1 MSVEFDEA
9 LRAAAA
15 SAAAKSAA
23 GNGATDLLMDADQ
36 MNAQVN
42 TPVETELSTTYMGLR
57 LNSPLVASAGPLSQ
71 SVESMEDLQES
82 GVGAIVMFSLFEE
95 QVRHEEAG
103 LVETAEAHADS
114 FAEALSF
121 FPTPPSNDLGRT
133 SAYLSLLEQGAKA
146 LSVPLIASLN
156 GARTGGWTA
165 TARRMEDA
173 GAAAIELNIYFV
185 PGDLSMSGTEVE
197 ERHLEILQ
205 AVKDVVTV
213 PVAVKLSPYFSNFGR
228 MAVSL
233 DEAGADALVLFN
245 RFLQPD
251 IDIHRKEVVSGFEL
265 SSTDEGRL
273 PRTWLAAL
281 HGRIGASLA
290 ATSGVETSADVI
302 KDLLA
307 GADVVMTTSAL
318 IRHGAGYAAEL
329 VDGLRRYLG
338 RNQLTLDRARGMLA
352 VPAEAPV
359 DEYERSGYVS
369 ALEKAKRRYGL

>member
-42 TPVETELSTTYMGLR
+42 TAVETELATTYMGLR

-133 SAYLSLLEQGAKA
+133 SAYLSLLEQGAKT

-165 TARRMEDA
+165 TARRMQDA

-228 MAVSL
+228 MAVRL

-265 SSTDEGRL
+265 SSADEGRL

-302 KDLLA
+302 KGLLA